1 MDDQQ
6 TSPRTLRPRR
16 SKSSTPIGHADS
28 IGSHTPNG
36 IAAAMMVTPI
46 VRRMT
51 PSTPGID
58 ASFMTGDKVS
68 PMLAKLRMT
77 PGRLLKDKQTLLV
90 RKHEETRRNLD
101 KLNVGGGV
109 SMWPEMVSMRL
120 TRVDV
125 YILAGLNVV
134 LAALVVA
141 VFLALHGGT
150 IKQLLVYSERLLRFS
165 HKHRVV
171 VDNGQEA
178 LYTSLVDWHN
188 GYKDLVSS
196 IHESFDVSNVPWSY
210 RLYLLAYV
218 AVLVIL
224 FYYLID
230 NMFAKSK
237 LSPKRIKRWVSIL
250 VLTSAWTLM
259 IAVMYVIALQTEMAI
274 ENNVYNLANSLAD
287 VISTNL
293 SSAKYQQVLMYWQ
306 TKCLPPTSHGTI
318 SIFGILP
325 VRDVTY
331 YLQYY
336 SVPLATVLL
345 TPVFRLVVALLTL
358 YNNDYVGKI
367 S

>member
-218 AVLVIL
+218 AVL
-224 FYYLID
+224 
-230 NMFAKSK
+230 
-237 LSPKRIKRWVSIL
+237 
-250 VLTSAWTLM
+250 
-259 IAVMYVIALQTEMAI
+259 
-274 ENNVYNLANSLAD
+274 AD